1 MNTTIAKVIAF
12 ELGVLIAI
20 LAWLAVA
27 GLPGTKPVQTASAA
41 VQRPAEESFANV
53 SPVYHPQPKQLY
65 AADAVDYPNDSY
77 QDNNASA
84 APAIQTYEQPVA
96 SAPYAATFPEQYPAA
111 QEAPNSIGTFPEP
124 VLYSPYDWPYDP
136 YFGYAQPTQI
146 IILSNGRTC
155 SHRAVNAPR
164 FNRSRAV
171 SRPIVPAGRPR
182 PANLNARGG
191 TRVVS
196 HLPTVSHGVPG
207 PQRNFAAHSSRPGSS
222 TRPGSSRVLAS
233 R

>member
-27 GLPGTKPVQTASAA
+27 GLPGTKPVQTAAAA
-41 VQRPAEESFANV
+41 VQRPPEESFGNV
-53 SPVYHPQPKQLY
+53 SPVYHPQPQQFY
-65 AADAVDYPNDSY
+65 AADAVDYPNDNY
-77 QDNNASA
+77 QDNVAS
-84 APAIQTYEQPVA
+84 PAQAVQTYDQPIA
-96 SAPYAATFPEQYPAA
+96 SAPDAATFAEDYPSA
-111 QEAPNSIGTFPEP
+111 EGAPNSIGTFPEP
-124 VLYSPYDWPYDP
+124 VLYSPYDP

-155 SHRAVNAPR
+155 SHRAMNAPHFDR
-164 FNRSRAV
+164 FRPE
-171 SRPIVPAGRPR
+171 SRPGVTTRRPR
-182 PANLNARGG
+182 PTNLHAGGG

-196 HLPTVSHGVPG
+196 HLPVASHGISG
-207 PQRNFAAHSSRPGSS
+207 PQRSSAAHVARPGN
-222 TRPGSSRVLAS
+222 SRVLAS

>member
-27 GLPGTKPVQTASAA
+27 GLPGTKPVQTAAAA
-41 VQRPAEESFANV
+41 VQQPAEESFGNV
-53 SPVYHPQPKQLY
+53 SPVYHPRPQQFY
-65 AADAVDYPNDSY
+65 AAEAVDYPNNNY
-77 QDNNASA
+77 QDNGAS
-84 APAIQTYEQPVA
+84 PAQAVQTYDQPIA
-96 SAPYAATFPEQYPAA
+96 SAPYAATFPEEYPAA

-136 YFGYAQPTQI
+136 YFGYAQPSQI

-155 SHRAVNAPR
+155 SHRAMNAPHFDR
-164 FNRSRAV
+164 FRPG
-171 SRPIVPAGRPR
+171 SRPIVTTRHPR
-182 PANLNARGG
+182 PTNLHAGGG
-191 TRVVS
+191 TRLVS
-196 HLPTVSHGVPG
+196 HLPVASHGISG
-207 PQRNFAAHSSRPGSS
+207 PQRSSGAHAARPG
-222 TRPGSSRVLAS
+222 GSRVLAS